1 MIRRP
6 PRSTLFPYTT
16 LFRSDRELSYSTP
29 NGRFWHRASF
39 DGYGERRDG
48 TQWEPVDPGSR
59 ETVGRGWPLLGGE
72 DRKSTRLNSSHANI
86 SYAVFCLKK
95 KKKNKSCSKL
105 LAQRQLVT
113 SQIRSRRSYT
123 KS

>member
-16 LFRSDRELSYSTP
+16 LFRSILHTP
-29 NGRFWHRASF
+29 MRYPANYGFIPHTLCD
-39 DGYGERRDG
+39 DGDPLDCLVIARS
-48 TQWEPVDPGSR
+48 PFIPGSVVR
-59 ETVGRGWPLLGGE
+59 ARPIAVLLLEDEAGGE

-95 KKKNKSCSKL
+95 K
-105 LAQRQLVT
+105 
-113 SQIRSRRSYT
+113 
-123 KS
+123 

>member
-59 ETVGRGWPLLGGE
+59 ETVGRGWPLAGGERGGGALLGGRPGQRDLDPMARAGADE
-72 DRKSTRLNSSHANI
+72 TRVMSEP
-86 SYAVFCLKK
+86 VW
-95 KKKNKSCSKL
+95 
-105 LAQRQLVT
+105 
-113 SQIRSRRSYT
+113 
-123 KS
+123 

>member
-48 TQWEPVDPGSR
+48 PQWEPVDPGSR
-59 ETVGRGWPLLGGE
+59 ETGGRGWPPVGGE
-72 DRKSTRLNSSHANI
+72 GGEWAPLARRP
-86 SYAVFCLKK
+86 
-95 KKKNKSCSKL
+95 
-105 LAQRQLVT
+105 AQRYPATVARAADAEARFS
-113 SQIRSRRSYT
+113 SQ
-123 KS
+123 